1 VKAELT
7 EEQEMLRAAT
17 RQVAVRYSPVGPVR
31 AHSQQPVDLDLAGW
45 KAGADLAWPAMLVP
59 ERYGGTGPKGG
70 LATAAVVGEEL
81 GAALQPW
88 PFVEVNVFADAVVRY
103 GSVSQCEQL
112 LPHLATGM
120 ALATWAIADD
130 SVSWDGT
137 GRITTARR
145 SPGGWTVSGC
155 KTAVVGADSADHMLL
170 TAAGPDG
177 PVQLI
182 VATSEPGVSVVPLHG
197 LDLSRRLA
205 EVHFEQVR
213 LGVSAELG
221 EPGDR
226 APIERQLQVAGALSA
241 VDTVGATRQF
251 FDSTVR
257 YARDRVA
264 FGRPIGSF
272 QAVKHQLADGLTW
285 LEACQAA
292 AWRAIDALEA
302 GDPDS
307 PEFVSTAKAFVGQ
320 HCPRIVQMCMQVH
333 GGIAMTWEYG
343 AHLYLRRVR
352 TNDALYGSSG
362 WHQDRICTLVGMG
375 ATR

>member
-1 VKAELT
+1 L
-7 EEQEMLRAAT
+7 EQ
-17 RQVAVRYSPVGPVR
+17 Q
-31 AHSQQPVDLDLAGW
+31 VDLDLTGW

-59 ERYGGTGPKGG
+59 LRYGGAGPAGG
-70 LATAAVVGEEL
+70 LVTAAVVGEEL

-88 PFVEVNVFADAVVRY
+88 PFVEVNVFADAVARY
-103 GSVSQCEQL
+103 GSVRQCEQF
-112 LPHLATGM
+112 LPGLAAGT

-130 SVSWDGT
+130 GKSWDGT

-177 PVQLI
+177 PLQLI
-182 VATSEPGVSVVPLHG
+182 VATSEPGITIVPLNG

-205 EVHFEQVR
+205 EVRLEQVR
-213 LGVSAELG
+213 VSVSAELG

-226 APIERQLQVAGALSA
+226 AAIERQLQLAGALCT
-241 VDTVGATRQF
+241 VDTVGATQRL

-257 YARDRVA
+257 YATERVA

-272 QAVKHQLADGLTW
+272 QAVKHQLADGITW
-285 LEACQAA
+285 LEASQAA
-292 AWRAIDALEA
+292 AWQAIDALDA

-333 GGIAMTWEYG
+333 GGIAMTWEHW

-352 TNDALYGSSG
+352 TNDALYGSAG
-362 WHQDRICTLVGMG
+362 WHQDRLCTLAGMG
-375 ATR
+375 ANR